1 MTSFRKAELP
11 YLDDAAEEVDRI
23 EILSA
28 EVPAN
33 EEVPDE
39 NTVPE
44 APPELFEDLD
54 ADIGLS

>member
-1 MTSFRKAELP
+1 LP
-11 YLDDAAEEVDRI
+11 YLDDEAAEEVDRI
-23 EILSA
+23 ETLST

-54 ADIGLS
+54 ADMGLS